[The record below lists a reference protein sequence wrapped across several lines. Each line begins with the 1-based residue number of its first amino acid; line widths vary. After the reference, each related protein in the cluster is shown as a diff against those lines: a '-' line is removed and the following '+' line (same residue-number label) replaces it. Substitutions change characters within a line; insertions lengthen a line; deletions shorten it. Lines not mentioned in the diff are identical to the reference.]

1 MKVILMSDLRHRGRR
16 GQVVEVKPGFA
27 RNFLLPQGLALLAS
41 PGNIKRF
48 EHEKKKTFFRRKKVC
63 RFTVEHIEYIDYK
76 DVKLLQQYILERAK
90 ILPRRISGNSARHQ
104 RMVQAAI
111 KRARHLALIPYTTD

>member
-1 MKVILMSDLRHRGRR
+1 MASSNYRQESRDRSDRNDSGMDKDGDDRGRK
-16 GQVVEVKPGFA
+16 GGGSF
-27 RNFLLPQGLALLAS
+27 N
-41 PGNIKRF
+41 
-48 EHEKKKTFFRRKKVC
+48 RKKVC